1 VPCVKPDGTLTTLG
15 RLGLTALTAHGNEE
29 GAAQAMGLPLYRVRM
44 LSRALCDEG
53 FLEEREGR
61 FAPTE
66 LGRGK
71 LRLAAG

>member
-1 VPCVKPDGTLTTLG
+1 
-15 RLGLTALTAHGNEE
+15 
-29 GAAQAMGLPLYRVRM
+29 MGLPLYRVRM

-66 LGRGK
+66 LGREK